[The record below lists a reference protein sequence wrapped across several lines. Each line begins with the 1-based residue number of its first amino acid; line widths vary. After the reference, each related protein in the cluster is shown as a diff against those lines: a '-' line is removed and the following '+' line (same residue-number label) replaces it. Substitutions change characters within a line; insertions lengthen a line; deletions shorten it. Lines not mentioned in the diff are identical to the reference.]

1 MLDLVFALSSGV
13 VGGLIIAM
21 MPKAGK
27 RLRNIV
33 TSIFCA
39 SGMIFS
45 WRVSLKVF
53 AGERIRLAGEIG
65 GLPWSFDPD
74 PLGVIF
80 GLIASTLWVFAAVYS
95 FGYMADKQNQRTY
108 YTFFLIASSV
118 TLGVAFAGNL
128 IALYLFYELLTFA
141 TYPLVIHERSP
152 EAVKAGA
159 KYIIY
164 SLSGAG
170 ALLIA
175 IVITYLWAGK
185 LDFASGSILVNSMR
199 PGLNWLLL
207 LFVAGFGVK
216 AALMPLHRWLPA
228 AMVAPTPVSALLHAV
243 AVVFSGAYGI
253 LRVVYTVFG
262 FELMRNLSFSKVL
275 PWIAAFTILAGG
287 IIATRQDVLKR
298 RLAYHT
304 ISQLSYI
311 LLGAFTL
318 QPWGLAGAIMH
329 MISYSILKVTLF
341 FCAGIIAEQ
350 TGETKVSKMLGVGWL
365 LPKTMIVFGIASLG
379 MIGML
384 PLNTFWS
391 KYYLMK
397 GNVAS
402 GNWPLAVVLVISGI
416 VNAFCFIPVVVDAFK
431 GERVQSSI
439 EGKGKIAFML
449 APTMILAVIALL
461 IGILPGIVWPGVEA
475 VVNWFF

>member
-1 MLDLVFALSSGV
+1 
-13 VGGLIIAM
+13 
-21 MPKAGK
+21 
-27 RLRNIV
+27 
-33 TSIFCA
+33 
-39 SGMIFS
+39 
-45 WRVSLKVF
+45 
-53 AGERIRLAGEIG
+53 
-65 GLPWSFDPD
+65 
-74 PLGVIF
+74 
-80 GLIASTLWVFAAVYS
+80 
-95 FGYMADKQNQRTY
+95 
-108 YTFFLIASSV
+108 
-118 TLGVAFAGNL
+118 
-128 IALYLFYELLTFA
+128 
-141 TYPLVIHERSP
+141 
-152 EAVKAGA
+152 
-159 KYIIY
+159 
-164 SLSGAG
+164 
-170 ALLIA
+170 
-175 IVITYLWAGK
+175 
-185 LDFASGSILVNSMR
+185 
-199 PGLNWLLL
+199 
-207 LFVAGFGVK
+207 
-216 AALMPLHRWLPA
+216 
-228 AMVAPTPVSALLHAV
+228 
-243 AVVFSGAYGI
+243 
-253 LRVVYTVFG
+253 
-262 FELMRNLSFSKVL
+262 
-275 PWIAAFTILAGG
+275 
-287 IIATRQDVLKR
+287 
-298 RLAYHT
+298 
-304 ISQLSYI
+304 
-311 LLGAFTL
+311 
-318 QPWGLAGAIMH
+318 MH